1 MRCERTPRGWFGPV
15 LVAATLLVPGVP
27 LAQER
32 GWKTDA
38 ATSRLGF
45 AATVEKSAVPG
56 VFKEFEARV
65 YLDSKRPG
73 ASRLDVTVV
82 MKSADMNDS
91 EVNGTIRGAE
101 WFDVVRFPR
110 AEFHATDIQQTA
122 AGRYVARGTL
132 RLKGVQQP
140 VEVPFNWVQSDDA
153 AQMDGE
159 LIIRRGAF
167 GIGTGEWAATT
178 LVGPD
183 VKVGFSLRLRRD
195 G

>member
-1 MRCERTPRGWFGPV
+1 
-15 LVAATLLVPGVP
+15 
-27 LAQER
+27 
-32 GWKTDA
+32 
-38 ATSRLGF
+38 
-45 AATVEKSAVPG
+45 
-56 VFKEFEARV
+56 
-65 YLDSKRPG
+65 
-73 ASRLDVTVV
+73 
-82 MKSADMNDS
+82 
-91 EVNGTIRGAE
+91 
-101 WFDVVRFPR
+101 
-110 AEFHATDIQQTA
+110 
-122 AGRYVARGTL
+122 VARGTL